1 MTTRLFLASLHLIAL
16 GIGLGAV
23 FARARALRE
32 PLDDARLPRVFFIDN
47 LWALAAALWLVTGL
61 ARVIGGYEKGSAYYL
76 ATPLFH
82 LKMALFLVVFLLE
95 MWPMITLVRW
105 RGRRRRGEPVDT
117 SAAETI
123 ARISYVQ
130 TAIVV
135 VMVFVA
141 SAMARGV

>member
-1 MTTRLFLASLHLIAL
+1 MTTRLLLASLHLLAL

-32 PLDDARLPRVFFIDN
+32 PLGDSGLSRVFFTDN
-47 LWALAAALWLVTGL
+47 LWALAAVLWLTTGL
-61 ARVIGGYEKGSAYYL
+61 VRAFGGFEKDTAYYL

-82 LKMALFLVVFLLE
+82 LKITLFLVVFLLE
-95 MWPMITLVRW
+95 LWPMVTLVRW
-105 RGRRRRGEPVDT
+105 RRRRRRGEPVDT
-117 SAAETI
+117 AAAETI

-135 VMVFVA
+135 GMVFVA